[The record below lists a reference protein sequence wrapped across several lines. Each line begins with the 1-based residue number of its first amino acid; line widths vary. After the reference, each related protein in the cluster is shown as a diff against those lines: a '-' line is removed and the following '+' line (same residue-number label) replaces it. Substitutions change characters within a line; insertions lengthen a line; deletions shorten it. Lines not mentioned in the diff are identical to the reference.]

1 MSTKNKTLLLKVI
14 SGFLLLVIL
23 IANIKRAMNGEL
35 FTYDY
40 GIYQQGVFE
49 LASGTLNPFMSV
61 RDIKLWNDHFMP
73 ILFLAVP
80 WVWLWGF
87 STVAMIAFEWLWF
100 AIAALV
106 TFSLVRNKKI
116 EVQVISLI
124 FLLFAKGIL
133 SGLHFAIHPGVWSA
147 PVWILLCYNLAKERW
162 KSVLLYS
169 FCLIFFRES
178 FTFGIITLT
187 TMMAIL
193 DKERKRSLALLL
205 FCLAYALFVFV
216 LRKHVL
222 GPVEDFGGKFVSNLL
237 SRPFGTLV
245 DAFKIFEWKI
255 FFKIYYPYFI
265 PVPMA
270 LLFLW
275 RQGTKGRQILL
286 LFVALIG
293 PHYFLHFLAN
303 KFHYQYGVAAVCPL
317 LGLLY
322 GTDYF
327 ERIRS
332 NKKLF
337 YFILILPILSG
348 MGFHTKFMK
357 LIFKKYPNGSRVF
370 SEIYEEKDK
379 MRDILQSLPKD
390 KKIIGP
396 SRATATLYQ
405 PGMTNLYT
413 VESFLKRDKVYDY
426 LFYWKGQGYAHN
438 GVTVE
443 KKKIMDQF
451 CGESISKVI
460 YESDVFYLA
469 EGVFDQDCYEYNYP

>member
-1 MSTKNKTLLLKVI
+1 M
-14 SGFLLLVIL
+14 
-23 IANIKRAMNGEL
+23 
-35 FTYDY
+35 
-40 GIYQQGVFE
+40 
-49 LASGTLNPFMSV
+49 
-61 RDIKLWNDHFMP
+61 
-73 ILFLAVP
+73 
-80 WVWLWGF
+80 
-87 STVAMIAFEWLWF
+87 
-100 AIAALV
+100 
-106 TFSLVRNKKI
+106 
-116 EVQVISLI
+116 
-124 FLLFAKGIL
+124 
-133 SGLHFAIHPGVWSA
+133 
-147 PVWILLCYNLAKERW
+147 
-162 KSVLLYS
+162 
-169 FCLIFFRES
+169 
-178 FTFGIITLT
+178 
-187 TMMAIL
+187 
-193 DKERKRSLALLL
+193 
-205 FCLAYALFVFV
+205 
-216 LRKHVL
+216 
-222 GPVEDFGGKFVSNLL
+222 
-237 SRPFGTLV
+237 
-245 DAFKIFEWKI
+245 
-255 FFKIYYPYFI
+255 
-265 PVPMA
+265 
-270 LLFLW
+270 
-275 RQGTKGRQILL
+275 
-286 LFVALIG
+286 ALIG